1 MYRAKY
7 NNAEPRDEDEEGIE
21 MNFQCEHLH
30 SWNVRTS
37 ECIPGDALCS
47 RAEESVLL
55 DLHCPAAAAPAAKA

>member
-7 NNAEPRDEDEEGIE
+7 NNAELRDEYEDEERIE

-47 RAEESVLL
+47 RAVLL
-55 DLHCPAAAAPAAKA
+55 DLHCPEAEAAAKA